1 MTYYSYFMP
10 LDQYAYSPQCSQYI
24 SYGADQENLL
34 RKSFVGD
41 HFLLTIFLTLMS
53 DSLLML

>member
-1 MTYYSYFMP
+1 MTYYSYFTP

-34 RKSFVGD
+34 NNLLLVIISF
-41 HFLLTIFLTLMS
+41 
-53 DSLLML
+53 